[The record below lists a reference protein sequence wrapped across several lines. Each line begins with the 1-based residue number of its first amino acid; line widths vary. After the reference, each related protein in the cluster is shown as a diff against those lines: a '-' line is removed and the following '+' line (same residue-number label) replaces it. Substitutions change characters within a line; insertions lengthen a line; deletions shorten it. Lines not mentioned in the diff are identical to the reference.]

1 MSTTTKYDHG
11 AIEAKWQQFWLKNKT
26 FKSEIDHTK
35 PKYYVLDMFPYPSGD
50 GLHVGHPEGYTATD
64 IVSRY
69 KRMKGFNVLHPMGWD
84 AFGLPAERHAMRTGE
99 HPAVITNK
107 NCATFKEQ
115 IQRLGLSYDWDREI
129 NTTDPKYYKWTQWI
143 FQVLH
148 GRGLAYQTE
157 APVNWC
163 PALGTV
169 LANEEVKDGK
179 YVETGDPVEKR
190 LMKQWMLK
198 ITEYAERLL
207 EDLDD
212 LDWPEGIK
220 AMQRE
225 WIGRSEGADVLF
237 SVAGTGD
244 QFTVFTTRPDTLF
257 GATFCVLAPEHS
269 LVAGITTDA
278 QRTDAEAYVDAAS
291 KRSAQD
297 RMKEDRDKTGVF
309 TGAHAINPANGK
321 EIPIWIADYV
331 LADYGYGAIMA
342 VPGQDQRDWDFA
354 EKFGLDIIRT
364 VQPSEDWDGKA
375 FTGQGAAINSDFL
388 DGLAI
393 ADAKRKMIEWLE
405 SKGNGSGTINYKLRD
420 WLFSRQ
426 RYWGEPFPLIELEDG
441 STRAVPI
448 TDLPVMLPELDE
460 YKPTDDGQ
468 PPLARAMDWVQTTD
482 AESGKPA
489 RRETNTMPQWAGSCW
504 YFLRFIDPSNDE
516 AAWSEEAEK
525 YWMPVDL
532 YIGGAEHA
540 VLHLLYARFWHK
552 VLYDAGHVST
562 KEPFQKLFNQGMINA
577 PSFKSYRGLYYKP
590 EEVDVATSDKSARFE
605 ISSVSPGKVWFVKGE
620 GALFVQEFTAPF
632 DDGSKV
638 VRLKI
643 RVPGEDNLRTYSG
656 VPLSRIAFLDGNGM
670 AYSFKQANLKVDNS
684 QTFSEDN
691 RTYVMLKSCS
701 KSSDSDRW
709 KPVLLLDTQVEKM
722 SKSKKNVV
730 NPNEVCGEHGADSMR
745 LYEMFMG
752 PLDRDKPWTDE
763 GVQGVHRFLKR
774 TWVLFVNEDGGL
786 NAKIVESG
794 GDPAVEKALHATIK
808 AVGHDIENLMFNTA
822 IARLM
827 EFVNLSMKAKSMNR
841 EWMER
846 FVLAL
851 APFAPHI
858 AEELWAK
865 LGHGPT
871 LAYEP
876 WPSYDESLLT
886 EDTIEIPVQING
898 KIRARL
904 QLAPD
909 TEKDAILAAAKAEKA
924 IQKHLEGKTLVK
936 EIYVPGRMVNLV
948 VK

>member
-1 MSTTTKYDHG
+1 MSTISKYNHQE
-11 AIEAKWQQFWLKNKT
+11 IEKKWQAFWETNKT
-26 FKSEIDHTK
+26 FKAEIDHAK

-64 IVSRY
+64 IVSRF
-69 KRMKGFNVLHPMGWD
+69 KRMNGFNVLHPMGWD

-107 NCATFKEQ
+107 NCATFREQ
-115 IQRLGLSYDWDREI
+115 IKRLGLSYDWDREI

-148 GRGLAYQTE
+148 ERGLAYQTE

-198 ITEYAERLL
+198 ITAYAERLL
-207 EDLDD
+207 EDLDG

-225 WIGRSEGADVLF
+225 WIGRSEGADIIF
-237 SVAGTGD
+237 SIAGSGE
-244 QFTVFTTRPDTLF
+244 QFTVFSTRPDTLF

-269 LVAGITTDA
+269 LVASITTDA
-278 QRTDAEAYVDAAS
+278 QRAAVDAYVDAAS

-297 RMKEDRDKTGVF
+297 RMKEDRDKSGVF
-309 TGAHAINPANGK
+309 TGAYAVNPANGK

-342 VPGQDQRDWDFA
+342 VPAQDERDWEFA
-354 EKFGLDIIRT
+354 EKFELDIIRT
-364 VQPSEDWDGKA
+364 VQPPEDWDGKA
-375 FTGQGAAINSDFL
+375 YTGEGPAMNSDFL
-388 DGLAI
+388 DGLKI
-393 ADAKRKMIEWLE
+393 ADAKRKMTEWLE
-405 SKGNGSGTINYKLRD
+405 ANGKGNGTINYKLRD

-441 STRAVPI
+441 TTRAVPI
-448 TDLPVMLPELDE
+448 TDLPVILPELDE

-468 PPLARAMDWVQTTD
+468 PPLARATDWVQTTD

-489 RRETNTMPQWAGSCW
+489 KRETNTMPQWAGSCW
-504 YFLRFIDPSNDE
+504 YFLRFVDPTNDN

-552 VLYDAGHVST
+552 VLFDAGHVST
-562 KEPFQKLFNQGMINA
+562 KEPFQKLFNQGMILAN
-577 PSFKSYRGLYYKP
+577 SYKDDNGKYHYP
-590 EEVDVATSDKSARFE
+590 AEVE
-605 ISSVSPGKVWFVKGE
+605 HEKG
-620 GALFVQEFTAPF
+620 
-632 DDGSKV
+632 DW
-638 VRLKI
+638 RLK
-643 RVPGEDNLRTYSG
+643 
-656 VPLSRIAFLDGNGM
+656 DGG
-670 AYSFKQANLKVDNS
+670 ANVS
-684 QTFSEDN
+684 
-691 RTYVMLKSCS
+691 
-701 KSSDSDRW
+701 
-709 KPVLLLDTQVEKM
+709 TQVEKM
-722 SKSKKNVV
+722 SKSRYNVV
-730 NPNEVCGEHGADSMR
+730 NPDDVVREYGADSMR

-752 PLDRDKPWTDE
+752 PLDRDKPWTEE
-763 GVQGVHRFLKR
+763 GVQGVHRFLR
-774 TWVLFVNEDGGL
+774 RAWTLFITEDGDL
-786 NAKIVESG
+786 NPKIVERG
-794 GDPAVEKALHATIK
+794 GDVAVEKAIHATIK

-827 EFVNLSMKAKSMNR
+827 EFVNLAMKAGEMNR
-841 EWMER
+841 EWAER
-846 FVLAL
+846 FVLVL

-858 AEELWAK
+858 AEELWSR

-886 EDTIEIPVQING
+886 EDTVEIPVQVNG

-909 TEKDAILAAAKAEKA
+909 TDKDTILALAKEAV
-924 IQKHLEGKTLVK
+924 QSHLEGKNLVK